1 MYGRWHGLPPVLL
14 QVSSTELLYDDARR
28 VHERILTAGGVSR
41 LSVFDDVV
49 HGWQLLAPLVPE
61 ARAAQ
66 QELASFVAQSLSSRD
81 VRP

>member
-1 MYGRWHGLPPVLL
+1 MSSRGVHARAFVGTPVSR
-14 QVSSTELLYDDARR
+14 QVLA
-28 VHERILTAGGVSR
+28 AGGVSR